1 MQASN
6 LSYVY
11 CPGCGYVAPATA
23 SFCVKCGASIV
34 GAPPANIPA
43 PASAPN
49 GPAIQAPPLQ
59 TMSLDGGRYTDVKP
73 LSDRGGMGL
82 IFRARDTHLG
92 QQECIIKQLRP
103 DPDLDEAMFEREA
116 ALLARLRHPNL
127 PACWDHFS
135 ENGAHYLVSD
145 FIQGVALQDL
155 IEQQGQASERD
166 VVRWG
171 IDLCDA
177 LVYIHS
183 QQPPIVH
190 RDIKPDNVIITPE
203 GNAVLVD
210 FGIARRYE
218 AGRHDTMKM
227 GTWGYLPPEQKA
239 GHTEP
244 RSDLYALGATLYF
257 ALTANDPQLLNIFDI
272 NLQWRKGVSFP
283 PARDANPQ
291 VSVQMETILAQATQV
306 LVEERYPSA
315 RAMLDD
321 LRNLQAAQQSQ
332 PCPHCQAANPA
343 TAVRCRVCGKSLTL
357 QAAPP
362 QAAAPRPPQNWG
374 SFRGSAA
381 RTGVTADSLRPPL
394 KNLWSFQAQGP
405 IDGSPIINDG
415 VIYVGSR
422 DHSLYA
428 LDAKQQRELWRYN
441 AGAPLRS
448 TPTLH
453 GDTLFFGDDDGTL
466 HAVQSSGGT
475 ARWRVPLR
483 GKIFASAA
491 AGAGLI
497 ISASQAGR
505 IVALNP
511 TSGETIWEHFDGS
524 PFYASPAVLN
534 NLVIVANGPG
544 QVKGLDIASGKLL
557 WTFQAS
563 GQVRATPACH
573 DGLALLAGLDGSV
586 TLLDVRT
593 GERLWQRSLGAPISA
608 SPILTRD
615 RAFAV
620 GQEGAV
626 FALSRDSGSR
636 LWTTK
641 TTGQLAA
648 SPILGGPTLLV
659 IDSEGVVLL
668 LDANTGK
675 IGFQLA
681 LGAPVFASP
690 AVSGRWCLIGTRQGN
705 ICLLEGQP

>member
-11 CPGCGYVAPATA
+11 CPGCGYVAPADA
-23 SFCVKCGASIV
+23 RFCVKCGASVV
-34 GAPPANIPA
+34 GAPPANISTPL
-43 PASAPN
+43 PTLQPPSA
-49 GPAIQAPPLQ
+49 AI
-59 TMSLDGGRYTDVKP
+59 SLDRGRYTDVRP

-82 IFRARDTHLG
+82 IFLARDARRG
-92 QQECIIKQLRP
+92 QQQCILKQLRP
-103 DPDLDEAMFEREA
+103 DPDLDEALFEREA
-116 ALLARLRHPNL
+116 SLLARLRHPNL

-135 ENGAHYLVSD
+135 ENGTHYLVSD
-145 FIQGVALQDL
+145 FIEGVALQDL

-183 QQPPIVH
+183 QQPPIIH

-203 GNAVLVD
+203 GSAVLVD

-239 GHTEP
+239 GRTEP
-244 RSDLYALGATLYF
+244 ASDLYALGATLYF

-272 NLQWRKGVSFP
+272 NLQWRQGVSFP
-283 PARDANPQ
+283 PARASNPQ
-291 VSVQMETILAQATQV
+291 VSAEMEAILAQATRV
-306 LVEERYPSA
+306 LVKERYPSA

-321 LRNLQAAQQSQ
+321 LRNLYAAQQSVA
-332 PCPHCQAANPA
+332 CPHCQAANPGAA
-343 TAVRCRVCGKSLTL
+343 TRCRACGKSLAL
-357 QAAPP
+357 QTTPQPTAAP
-362 QAAAPRPPQNWG
+362 QRQPQNWS

-381 RTGVTADSLRPPL
+381 RAGITTDRLPPPL
-394 KNLWSFQAQGP
+394 KHVWSFQTQGA
-405 IDGSPIINDG
+405 IDGSPILTTG

-422 DHSLYA
+422 DQWLYA
-428 LDAKQQRELWRYN
+428 LDAQNQSELWRYH

-466 HAVQSSGGT
+466 HAVQSSGGA

-497 ISASQAGR
+497 ISATQAGR

-511 TSGETIWEHFDGS
+511 INGDLIWEHFDGS
-524 PFYASPAVLN
+524 AFYASPAILN
-534 NLVIVANGPG
+534 NLVIVANGNG
-544 QVKGLDIASGKLL
+544 LVKGLDIASGKLQ

-573 DGLALLAGLDGSV
+573 DGLALVATLDGSLA
-586 TLLDVRT
+586 LLDIST
-593 GERLWQRSLGAPISA
+593 GERLWQRSLGVPISA
-608 SPILTRD
+608 SPILSSD
-615 RAFAV
+615 HAFAV

-626 FALSRDSGSR
+626 FALRRQGGNR
-636 LWTTK
+636 VWTTK
-641 TTGQLAA
+641 TPGQLAA
-648 SPILGGPTLLV
+648 SPVLCGTTLLV
-659 IDSEGVVLL
+659 IDSDGAVLL
-668 LDANTGK
+668 LDADTGK

-690 AVSGRWCLIGTRQGN
+690 AVSGCRCVIGTRQGN

>member
-1 MQASN
+1 MQASH

-23 SFCVKCGASIV
+23 RFCVKCGASVV
-34 GAPPANIPA
+34 GAPPASIPA
-43 PASAPN
+43 PAADAQEPL
-49 GPAIQAPPLQ
+49 IQAPLPQ
-59 TMSLDGGRYTDVKP
+59 GVSLDGGRYVDVKP

-82 IFRARDTHLG
+82 IFRARDSRLG
-92 QQECIIKQLRP
+92 QQECVIKQLRP
-103 DPDLDEAMFEREA
+103 DPDLDQAMFEREA

-135 ENGAHYLVSD
+135 ENGTHYLVSD

-155 IEQQGQASERD
+155 IEEKGPASERD
-166 VVRWG
+166 VIRWG

-177 LVYIHS
+177 LQYIHS
-183 QQPPIVH
+183 QQPPVIH

-203 GNAVLVD
+203 GSAVLVD

-218 AGRHDTMKM
+218 VGRNDTMKM

-239 GHTEP
+239 GRTEP

-257 ALTANDPQLLNIFDI
+257 ALTANDPQLLNVFDI
-272 NLQWRKGVSFP
+272 NLHWRQGVSFP
-283 PARDANPQ
+283 PARDANPH
-291 VSVQMETILAQATQV
+291 VSAEMEAILAQATRV

-321 LRNLQAAQQSQ
+321 LRTLQTAQQSR
-332 PCPHCQAANPA
+332 PCPHCQATNPA
-343 TAVRCRVCGKSLTL
+343 TATHCRACGKSLMPQTAPA
-357 QAAPP
+357 QAAL
-362 QAAAPRPPQNWG
+362 PRQPQNWV
-374 SFRGSAA
+374 SFRGNAA
-381 RTGVTADSLRPPL
+381 RSGVTTDSLRAPL
-394 KNLWSFQAQGP
+394 KTIWSFQMQGAV
-405 IDGSPIINDG
+405 DGSPIIHNG
-415 VIYVGSR
+415 IIYVGSR
-422 DHSLYA
+422 DQRLYA
-428 LDAKQQRELWRYN
+428 LDGQKQRKLWHYD

-453 GDTLFFGDDDGTL
+453 GDTLFFGDDDGTM
-466 HAVQSSGGT
+466 HAVQSSGGRG
-475 ARWRVPLR
+475 RWRVPLR

-497 ISASQAGR
+497 ISATQAGR
-505 IVALNP
+505 VVALNP

-534 NLVIVANGPG
+534 NLVIVANGTG
-544 QVKGLDIASGKLL
+544 QVKGLDIASGKVI

-573 DGLALLAGLDGSV
+573 DGLALIAALDGSV
-586 TLLDVRT
+586 ALLDIRT
-593 GERLWQRSLGAPISA
+593 GERLWQRSLGVPISA
-608 SPILTRD
+608 SPILARD

-620 GQEGAV
+620 GQEGV
-626 FALSRDSGSR
+626 IYALSRNGGSQV
-636 LWTTK
+636 WTTK
-641 TTGQLAA
+641 TRGQLAA
-648 SPILGGPTLLV
+648 SPILCDTALLV
-659 IDSEGVVLL
+659 VDAEGAVLL
-668 LDANTGK
+668 IDANSGK
-675 IGFQLA
+675 IGFQLE

-690 AVSGRWCLIGTRQGN
+690 AVSGKWCVIGTRQGS

>member
-23 SFCVKCGASIV
+23 SFCVKCGTSVV
-34 GAPPANIPA
+34 GAPAAHIPDAIPDITA
-43 PASAPN
+43 PT
-49 GPAIQAPPLQ
+49 IQAPPV
-59 TMSLDGGRYTDVKP
+59 MSLCGGRYTDVMP

-82 IFRARDTHLG
+82 IFRARDSRRG
-92 QQECIIKQLRP
+92 QQPCVIKQLRP
-103 DPDLDEAMFEREA
+103 DPDLDEAMFQREA
-116 ALLARLRHPNL
+116 ALLAHLRHPNL
-127 PACWDHFS
+127 PACWDAFS
-135 ENGAHYLVSD
+135 EDGSHYLVSD
-145 FIQGVALQDL
+145 LIEGVALQDI
-155 IEQQGQASERD
+155 IEQQGQAAEHD

-177 LVYIHS
+177 LMYIHS

-203 GNAVLVD
+203 GSAVLVD

-239 GHTEP
+239 GRTEP

-291 VSVQMETILAQATQV
+291 VSTEMEAILAQATRV
-306 LVEERYPSA
+306 VIEERYPSA

-321 LRNLQAAQQSQ
+321 LRNLQAAQKSVA
-332 PCPHCQAANPA
+332 CPHCQAPNPA
-343 TAVRCRVCGKSLTL
+343 SAKRCQACGKSLSL
-357 QAAPP
+357 QATVT
-362 QAAAPRPPQNWG
+362 QATPPRPPQNWA
-374 SFRGSAA
+374 SFRGNAA
-381 RTGVTADSLRPPL
+381 RAGVTTDTLRPPL
-394 KNLWSFQAQGP
+394 KTLWTFQMHGA
-405 IDGSPIINDG
+405 IDGSPIINKNI
-415 VIYVGSR
+415 IYVGSR
-422 DHSLYA
+422 DQFLYA
-428 LDAKQQRELWRYN
+428 LDGQQQRELWRYN

-453 GDTLFFGDDDGTL
+453 GDTLFFGDDEGTM

-475 ARWRVPLR
+475 GRWRIPLR

-497 ISASQAGR
+497 ISATQAGR
-505 IVALNP
+505 VVALNP
-511 TSGETIWEHFDGS
+511 TSGEIIWEHFDGS
-524 PFYASPAVLN
+524 PFYASPAIIN
-534 NLVIVANGPG
+534 NLVIAANGPG
-544 QVKGLDIASGKLL
+544 KIKGLDIASGKLL

-563 GQVRATPACH
+563 GQVRATPACQ
-573 DGLALLAGLDGSV
+573 DGLALIAGLDGSV
-586 TLLDVRT
+586 VLLDART
-593 GERLWQRSLGAPISA
+593 GERLWQRSLGVPISA

-615 RAFAV
+615 RAIAV
-620 GQEGAV
+620 GQEGAI
-626 FALSRDSGSR
+626 FALSQDGGNR

-641 TTGQLAA
+641 TSGQLAA
-648 SPILGGPTLLV
+648 SPILCGPALLV
-659 IDSEGVVLL
+659 IDGDGNVLL
-668 LDANTGK
+668 LNADTGK
-675 IGFQLA
+675 ITSQLA

-690 AVSGRWCLIGTRQGN
+690 AVSGTWCAIGTRQGGL
-705 ICLLEGQP
+705 CLLEGQP

>member
-11 CPGCGYVAPATA
+11 CPGCGYIAPANA
-23 SFCVKCGASIV
+23 RFCAKCGTSVV
-34 GAPPANIPA
+34 GAPPASIPA
-43 PASAPN
+43 SVPDLN
-49 GPAIQAPPLQ
+49 APPLQ
-59 TMSLDGGRYTDVKP
+59 APLIQAISLDSGRYTDVKP

-82 IFRARDTHLG
+82 IFRAYDSHLG

-135 ENGAHYLVSD
+135 ENGSHYLVSD
-145 FIQGVALQDL
+145 FIQGVALQDI
-155 IEQQGQASERD
+155 IEQQGPAAEQD

-177 LVYIHS
+177 LIYIHS
-183 QQPPIVH
+183 QQPPVVH

-203 GNAVLVD
+203 GSAVLVD
-210 FGIARRYE
+210 FGIARLHSV
-218 AGRHDTMKM
+218 GRHDTMKM

-239 GHTEP
+239 GRTEP

-257 ALTANDPQLLNIFDI
+257 ALTGNDPQLLNIFDI

-291 VSVQMETILAQATQV
+291 VSADMEEILAQSTRV

-321 LRNLQAAQQSQ
+321 LRNLQTAQKSQ
-332 PCPHCQAANPA
+332 PCPHCQAPNHHSA
-343 TAVRCRVCGKSLTL
+343 TKCQSCGKSLTL
-357 QAAPP
+357 QPAPQP
-362 QAAAPRPPQNWG
+362 APAPRPPQNWA
-374 SFRGSAA
+374 SFRGNAA
-381 RTGVTADSLRPPL
+381 RAGVTTDTMRPPL
-394 KNLWSFQAQGP
+394 KSVWTFPTQGAL
-405 IDGSPIINDG
+405 DGSPIINNG
-415 VIYVGSR
+415 IIYVGSR
-422 DHSLYA
+422 DQYLYA
-428 LDAKQQRELWRYN
+428 LDAQKQRELWRYQ

-453 GDTLFFGDDDGTL
+453 GDTLFFGDDDGTM

-475 ARWRVPLR
+475 GRWRVPLR

-497 ISASQAGR
+497 ISATQAGR
-505 IVALNP
+505 VVALNP
-511 TSGETIWEHFDGS
+511 TNGETIWEHFDGNA
-524 PFYASPAVLN
+524 FYASPAVLN
-534 NLVIVANGPG
+534 NLVIVANGIG
-544 QVKGLDIASGKLL
+544 QIKGLDIASGKLQ

-563 GQVRATPACH
+563 GQVRATPACQ
-573 DGLALLAGLDGSV
+573 DGQALIAALDGSV
-586 TLLDVRT
+586 ALLDMRS
-593 GERLWQRSLGAPISA
+593 GERLWQRSLGVPISA
-608 SPILTRD
+608 SPVLSSE

-620 GQEGAV
+620 GQEGVV
-626 FALSRDSGSR
+626 FALSRDGGNR

-641 TTGQLAA
+641 THGQLAA
-648 SPILGGPTLLV
+648 SPMLCDNTLLV
-659 IDSEGVVLL
+659 IDSDGALLL
-668 LDANTGK
+668 LDADTGK

-690 AVSGRWCLIGTRQGN
+690 AVSGVWCVIGTRQGS